1 MTTPRIMS
9 TMTGASVYDVVA
21 SSWAFESAFDM
32 DDYDDSDNDDDD
44 SDMMVTR
51 IMMTIW
57 FHMILK

>member
-1 MTTPRIMS
+1 MS